1 RCRRAASVAGAGAPG
16 GTAGKAGG
24 RAGAIGVW
32 GTQRCERGLG
42 GGARPAAAAIGGKV
56 LAVPQHLR
64 EPWAERV
71 AIMVMDGGL
80 PREEAERLAWNWLQA
95 PGAAATA
102 HTLRVTVCSG
112 AVPPGAPRQ
121 RLPRASGGR
130 LARAGRQTAAAG
142 PAGGCRALLE
152 LGNHLVGD
160 KPYGVH
166 YYFTRHRCRPV
177 DLEHNLVGAEVFP
190 EKVDALHHFLRR
202 PKQVGFHGGIGAG

>member
-1 RCRRAASVAGAGAPG
+1 MQVDSSSQERGRQKTAVDTRDKTMQYQLIFQNVISPKTGKNLYVTEMWRFYAALQANLWVKRHDLRRAGLALGLGAWGARAGVCTGRRCRRAASVGGASAPG

-95 PGAAATA
+95 PRREVHAAATA

-112 AVPPGAPRQ
+112 AV
-121 RLPRASGGR
+121 
-130 LARAGRQTAAAG
+130 
-142 PAGGCRALLE
+142 
-152 LGNHLVGD
+152 
-160 KPYGVH
+160 
-166 YYFTRHRCRPV
+166 
-177 DLEHNLVGAEVFP
+177 
-190 EKVDALHHFLRR
+190 
-202 PKQVGFHGGIGAG
+202 